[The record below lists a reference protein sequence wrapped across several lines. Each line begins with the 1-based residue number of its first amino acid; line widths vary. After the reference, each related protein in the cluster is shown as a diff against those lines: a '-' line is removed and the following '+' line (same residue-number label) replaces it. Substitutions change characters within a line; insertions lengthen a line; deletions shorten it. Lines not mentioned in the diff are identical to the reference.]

1 MELNEIILSWYIYR
15 PTFTIKAKGQISD
28 KQTTVKEQR

>member
-1 MELNEIILSWYIYR
+1 MELNEIVDIYYR

-28 KQTTVKEQR
+28 KQTTVTLEK